1 MAKELL
7 NYKPALNLTV
17 VGFGQAGNRIADRF
31 AAIKQNGKTIYNCL
45 ALNSN
50 NGDLLELKNIPEE
63 NKLSLGLGGLGKNPE
78 KAINIL
84 EENPKVK
91 EELKSFIADQVRPS
105 DDLVLFVAGLGGGT
119 GTSTIVKA
127 IEEFYEFHIKPTIMT
142 ELKALLNAAPK
153 EHLKDKAQ
161 IAKYQVVAMQKARE
175 KHPKIGIVVTLPV
188 RSDGPD
194 VLRQVNAFA
203 QRIWEFANKD
213 KNGIAFIKFLDNQ
226 YLADEFKSLNEATKA
241 ELGVNN
247 ARDYANKKFVD
258 LFHEVN
264 IAPSVGGTSVILDK
278 EDFKRVLL
286 EHKGCLV
293 LNKTAKPT
301 NEVTNNKVITDMF
314 NESIQGSA
322 LHESIQLVREEDGK
336 KVVSKVHHV
345 GLLAVLDPNQN
356 LGSSFIDD
364 AKDKVVETLPI
375 NGTVFSGYL
384 ELKNDYESSVY
395 TFYKTE
401 GLPARLAK
409 GLVEEYKEFQDKQN
423 ELIYEESAIATIA
436 ATTDIDLDIELDM
449 DLLEGMDL
457 ELGTEEKTE
466 NTSDPSVEDI
476 LAGITLDDIEK
487 I

>member
-31 AAIKQNGKTIYNCL
+31 AAIKQNGKSLYNCL

-50 NGDLLELKNIPEE
+50 NGDLLELKNIPDE

-91 EELKSFIADQVRPS
+91 EELKSFIANQVRPS

-142 ELKALLNAAPK
+142 ELRALLTAAPA
-153 EHLKDKAQ
+153 EHRADKAQ
-161 IAKYQVVAMQKARE
+161 IAKYQVEAMRRARE
-175 KHPKIGIVVTLPV
+175 KHAKIGIVVTLPV

-203 QRIWEFANKD
+203 QRIWDFSKKE
-213 KNGIAFIKFLDNQ
+213 KNGIAFVNFIDNQ
-226 YLADEFKSLNEATKA
+226 YLSDEFKALNEATKA
-241 ELGVNN
+241 EIGVNN
-247 ARDYANKKFVD
+247 ARDYANKRFVD

-264 IAPSVGGTSVILDK
+264 TSPSVGGTSVILDK

-293 LNKTAKPT
+293 LNKTGKPT
-301 NEVTNNKVITDMF
+301 NEVTNNKAITDMF
-314 NESIQGSA
+314 NESIKGSA
-322 LHESIQLVREEDGK
+322 LHQPIQLVREENGQK
-336 KVVSKVHHV
+336 IVSKVHHV
-345 GLLAVLDPNQN
+345 GLLAILDPNQN

-364 AKDKVVETLPI
+364 AKDAVVESLPI

-401 GLPARLAK
+401 GLPERLAK
-409 GLVEEYKEFQDKQN
+409 GLVEEFKEFQDKQN
-423 ELIYEESAIATIA
+423 QLIFEESSIATIA
-436 ATTDIDLDIELDM
+436 ASTEVDGDIELDP
-449 DLLEGMDL
+449 DLLDGLDINIDAS
-457 ELGTEEKTE
+457 
-466 NTSDPSVEDI
+466 NTTNNGNGPSVDDI
-476 LAGITLDDIEK
+476 LQGIDLDEIENL
-487 I
+487 